1 LPEKTTVA
9 VNGRTV
15 TIEGPRGKLQQP
27 LQPGIEV
34 RVEDGVVTLHRAG
47 STGEERARHGLA
59 RALLANAVVG
69 VTEGFR
75 KELEIV
81 GVGYRGQVKG
91 REVHLALGYSH
102 PVVYPVPDGVEVVID
117 ERANRITVSGNDKQQ
132 VGQVAADLRSLRK
145 PDAYKGKGIR
155 YRDEELSRSRARS
168 SRASREASRARR
180 EAARRRRPWVRPW
193 PSAPGK
199 KASARSSSTAAV
211 SSTTAGSRRLP
222 TARARE
228 ASSSDGPE
236 AAREQR
242 SEQWLGTRTVA
253 IGVNRDWGT
262 SSG

>member
-1 LPEKTTVA
+1 MSRVGKAPISLPEKTTVA
-9 VNGRTV
+9 VNGGTV

-34 RVEDGVVTLHRAG
+34 RVEDGVVTLHRSG

-75 KELEIV
+75 RELEIV
-81 GVGYRGQVKG
+81 GVGYRGEVKG

-102 PVVYPVPDGVEVVID
+102 PVVYPVPEGVDVSID

-155 YRDEELSRSRARS
+155 YRDEEIRLKVGK
-168 SRASREASRARR
+168 
-180 EAARRRRPWVRPW
+180 AA
-193 PSAPGK
+193 A
-199 KASARSSSTAAV
+199 TA
-211 SSTTAGSRRLP
+211 
-222 TARARE
+222 
-228 ASSSDGPE
+228 
-236 AAREQR
+236 
-242 SEQWLGTRTVA
+242 
-253 IGVNRDWGT
+253 
-262 SSG
+262 